1 MVFHGFSSGLNEL
14 QALFSF
20 YIAANLKKGSDGTE
34 KEFKLFFQ
42 NSFPL
47 QSLWPHQNT
56 AKLFTLVYL
65 NESLCSQQNK
75 HIKNQALLSTIC

>member
-1 MVFHGFSSGLNEL
+1 MAFRGFSSGLNEL
-14 QALFSF
+14 QVLFSF
-20 YIAANLKKGSDGTE
+20 YIAANLKPGSDGTE

-42 NSFPL
+42 KNSFPL

-65 NESLCSQQNK
+65 N
-75 HIKNQALLSTIC
+75 